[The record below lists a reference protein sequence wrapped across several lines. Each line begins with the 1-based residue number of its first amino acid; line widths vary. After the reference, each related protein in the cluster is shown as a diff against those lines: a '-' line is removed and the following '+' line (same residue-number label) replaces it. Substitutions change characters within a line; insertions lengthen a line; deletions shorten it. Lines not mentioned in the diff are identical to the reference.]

1 MAATIF
7 LDLGDTYKGPSLD
20 KQAPGQIVC
29 HSFSHGISNPSSAAR
44 ADGNSGT
51 VGRCSLQDMSLSKDL
66 DQTSADIMT
75 LCCSGKTVPTAT
87 VSCYKSD
94 DSGTDI
100 LYLKYTMTNV
110 IFSNYSVSGSADG
123 TPSESIS
130 LNYESIQW
138 DYAGAS
144 GAGGADS
151 GKNGTG
157 SWDLSTNAIKA

>member
-51 VGRCSLQDMSLSKDL
+51 VGRCSHQDMSLSKDL
-66 DQTSADIMT
+66 DNTSSDIMT
-75 LCCSGKTVPTAT
+75 LCCSGKTIETAIL
-87 VSCYKSD
+87 SCWKSD

-100 LYLKYTMTNV
+100 NYLKYTMTNV
-110 IFSNYSVSGSADG
+110 IFSNYSLSGSEDG
-123 TPSESIS
+123 TPSESVS
-130 LNYESIQW
+130 LNYETIQ
-138 DYAGAS
+138 Y
-144 GAGGADS
+144 
-151 GKNGTG
+151 
-157 SWDLSTNAIKA
+157 LFQLVH